1 MPVPEPEL
9 ECFFPELEC
18 VYENDAVEVKE
29 DVTVRDAVL
38 VVVLV
43 LQLLLVKE
51 SK

>member
-1 MPVPEPEL
+1 MPVPEPEARV
-9 ECFFPELEC
+9 FFPELEC